1 MSLPGLQFLCLLALG
16 SLFAV
21 TGMRQFFV
29 EPLETTALWNGLW
42 FFAQVLPLLLVLP
55 GVLSRNSRSLMW
67 ASLVSLLYLMHGVMA
82 AADPAT
88 RQLGLGEMV
97 AAVALLATS
106 LLLVRRLP
114 GVGADHGSD

>member
-21 TGMRQFFV
+21 TGLRQFFV
-29 EPLETTALWNGLW
+29 QPLEAGPLWNGLW
-42 FFAQVLPLLLVLP
+42 FAVQVLPLLVLLP
-55 GVLSRNSRSLMW
+55 GVLGRRSRVLMW
-67 ASLVSLLYLMHGVMA
+67 ASLVSLLYLVHGVMA

-97 AAVALLATS
+97 AAVGLLAAS
-106 LLLVRRLP
+106 LVMVRRLP
-114 GVGADHGSD
+114 GGGPPAP